1 MNEKCKN
8 LNEFSAY
15 EHLKFSEIGL
25 SNGHECIIFYQ
36 VNLAIYEFWTHRQ
49 ESILKFM

>member
-1 MNEKCKN
+1 MNEKCKK

-25 SNGHECIIFYQ
+25 SNGHGC
-36 VNLAIYEFWTHRQ
+36 
-49 ESILKFM
+49 